1 MKKIWD
7 IWLLELREVESWTLR
22 KQYATILLEFLFNC
36 ITIMF
41 ILITIIIIIIIIIIM
56 KITL

>member
-41 ILITIIIIIIIIIIM
+41 ILITIIIIIIIM